1 MKTFNFFFIN
11 CALTIKPQTRHWER
25 HTRRSR
31 QNFNIQNAK
40 FSKLCEILMIK
51 HHLDWMNNSCVK
63 KFSSVNI
70 FLVKNRKLF
79 LWRTKIKAITST
91 GGDRTS
97 DIWIAKKVA
106 VKTSSCIVHTGRFTD
121 NFKIDCKCRQDTGNC
136 IKI

>member
-1 MKTFNFFFIN
+1 MHLRPEKYMMKTFNFFFIN

-79 LWRTKIKAITST
+79 LWRTKIIKSN
-91 GGDRTS
+91 
-97 DIWIAKKVA
+97 
-106 VKTSSCIVHTGRFTD
+106 
-121 NFKIDCKCRQDTGNC
+121 NFYWWGSNQWHLDCKKSRRENIFLYCPYGKIYRQFQNWL
-136 IKI
+136 